1 MQKVLVDTCGWVAIV
16 EAGLHLDQELS
27 NLVGTF
33 ELVLLKSVDE
43 ELQELQAQ
51 RSSTLLLD
59 LLEKKSAQ
67 QETPADVGNHTDD
80 HLLALAK
87 ANSWPVIT
95 VDTGLKQKLLST
107 GCQVIEVA
115 QHRRLRMLN

>member
-59 LLEKKSAQ
+59 LLEKKSVQ

>member
-1 MQKVLVDTCGWVAIV
+1 MQKVLVDSCGWVAIV

-33 ELVLLKSVDE
+33 ELVLLKSVEE
-43 ELQELQAQ
+43 ELQEIQAQ
-51 RSSTLLLD
+51 RAGTLLLD
-59 LLEKKSAQ
+59 LLEKKSIQ
-67 QETPADVGNHTDD
+67 GEPPADAGNHTDD

-87 ANSWPVIT
+87 ENSWPVIT
-95 VDTGLKQKLLST
+95 VDTGLKQRLVET

-115 QHRRLRMLN
+115 QRRRLRMLK